1 MLLTQYM
8 QPATHLSFSIKKK
21 YPLSFNYLSQSLGL
35 PWNHN
40 IERSCYM
47 PCPLPNDYV
56 SNTPNLSALLPITA
70 TIFSYITKIEFF
82 IFCIHLYSLNVL
94 FVLPLKLDK
103 ILSFFHEMLQNDFS
117 CREKFKTI
125 TYLTFIP

>member
-1 MLLTQYM
+1 
-8 QPATHLSFSIKKK
+8 
-21 YPLSFNYLSQSLGL
+21 
-35 PWNHN
+35 
-40 IERSCYM
+40 M

-125 TYLTFIP
+125 TYLTFIPELSDFIFYHFPSSSFHISRIGFFLSLVPLFSIFEI